1 MLVLMPWYQL
11 GQSQPRRIA
20 EAGVEPSSFYGAP
33 RVSRQSDAAGR
44 SWLPG
49 EVLPTQCECI
59 NDANELKE
67 SIHELITSMQTNISN
82 QMNEVQQSL
91 QLLSTRVTESEA
103 DIAHLHVYLRKIYRA

>member
-1 MLVLMPWYQL
+1 MQRDNR
-11 GQSQPRRIA
+11 G
-20 EAGVEPSSFYGAP
+20 
-33 RVSRQSDAAGR
+33 SR
-44 SWLPG
+44 G

-59 NDANELKE
+59 NDVNELKE
-67 SIHELITSMQTNISN
+67 SIHELITSMQNISN